1 MSKILSNPPQYSG
14 LSKRKILWVSGIFG
28 VLLLIVLFYGVF
40 NSGTETTASDSAA
53 NQAYQSKDI
62 GETVNQ
68 IMQQIDANKVKPI
81 SSKVTTKTRVES
93 MSVANEVVP
102 PIIDTDEVQMQKQIK
117 QSQHRFKQKQ
127 EDNKYASV
135 SAKSLM
141 FSSMENKGTASHSQ
155 GIIKNIAESDVA
167 SIKNSEANSQL
178 SAEDKNYSASS
189 LEKPRSPY
197 ELKAGSVIP
206 ATMINGI
213 NSDLAGTVVAQVREN
228 IYDSS
233 TRRYLLIP
241 QGSKLI
247 GRYDSNVI
255 YGQERLLVAWT
266 RLIYPNGSSITLSAI
281 PGTDLEGSSGFHDQ
295 VDNKYWKIFGAS
307 FIMGVITAG
316 MQYSQNNTNANVQ
329 SGGVGYT
336 TNANPSV
343 GQTLS
348 GSLGQQLGQTG
359 LAVTQKNLNLQPTLT
374 IRPNYPFNLIMTA
387 DLMLRPYVKTN

>member
-1 MSKILSNPPQYSG
+1 MSRLLSNPPQYSG
-14 LSKRKILWVSGIFG
+14 LSKRKILWVGG
-28 VLLLIVLFYGVF
+28 CVCALLLIGLFYGVF
-40 NSGTETTASDSAA
+40 KSDKEDTESNSNLSQT
-53 NQAYQSKDI
+53 YISKGS

-68 IMQQIDANKVKPI
+68 IMQQIDASKVKLV
-81 SSKVTTKTRVES
+81 SSTVMTKVKVES
-93 MSVANEVVP
+93 LTTNNELVP
-102 PIIDTDEVQMQKQIK
+102 PIIDADEAQLQKQIK
-117 QSQHRFKQKQ
+117 QSQHRFKQKL

-135 SAKSLM
+135 SARTLM
-141 FSSMENKGTASHSQ
+141 FSSIASKVMASQ
-155 GIIKNIAESDVA
+155 TQMAKSIAESDAAQV
-167 SIKNSEANSQL
+167 INSEYNSKPG
-178 SAEDKNYSASS
+178 DKDKKQSPDN

-197 ELKAGSVIP
+197 ELKAGSIIP
-206 ATMINGI
+206 AIMINGI
-213 NSDLAGTVVAQVREN
+213 NSDLAGAVVAQVREN

-281 PGTDLEGSSGFHDQ
+281 PGTDLEGYSGFHDQ

-336 TNANPSV
+336 SNPNPSV

-374 IRPNYPFNLIMTA
+374 IRPNYPFSLIMTA
-387 DLMLRPYVKTN
+387 DLVLKPYIKTN